1 MSRVKPFLLIGL
13 GGFVGA
19 NARYLVSTYAAR
31 HLGASLP
38 WGTAVVNVLGSFIL
52 GAFLT
57 WTTERVVADAAYRW
71 LVVVG
76 FCGSFTTFSS
86 YAFET
91 AELLEQ
97 GHVLD
102 AIGNVAVNNIACFLA
117 VVAGI
122 AFARWI

>member
-1 MSRVKPFLLIGL
+1 MLLIGI

-31 HLGASLP
+31 HIGASLP
-38 WGTAVVNVLGSFIL
+38 WGTAIVNVLGSFVL

-57 WTTERVVADAAYRW
+57 WTAERVVADPAYRW

-86 YAFET
+86 YAFES

-102 AIGNVAVNNIACFLA
+102 AIGNVAINNVACLLA

>member
-1 MSRVKPFLLIGL
+1 MKAFLWIGL

-19 NARYLVSTYAAR
+19 NARYLVSTWSAR
-31 HLGASLP
+31 YLGASLP
-38 WGTAVVNVLGSFIL
+38 WGTAIVNVLGSFIL

-57 WTTERVVADAAYRW
+57 WTAERVVADPVYRW

-86 YAFET
+86 YAFES

-97 GHVLD
+97 GHYLD
-102 AIGNVAVNNIACFLA
+102 AIGNIAVNNVACLLA

-122 AFARWI
+122 ALARWI